1 MRHLVWLALLV
12 PLSSLAANPQTVQNT
27 ADIATIQGE
36 QVIQDGRIKAL
47 ELTDP
52 VPGPEGPQGPAG
64 PTGATGPQGL
74 QGVPGPEGPQGPEGP
89 EGPPGPAGDT
99 PSSIEGQVL
108 TAIPLASEIRYLS
121 AEYYR
126 RNGIFP
132 FTNADAGAPL
142 ATEIQNDFISSV
154 AINGIEIIVTFGNN
168 ADPAIQNGMIIFT
181 SNFSGNDVYFTCN
194 TDGIVDPYFSPD
206 SCVFVD
212 EPPEPITTIRKQVAS
227 AIPLASEARW
237 LLEDYYRNTG
247 VFPQDNSEAGA
258 EPPTNI
264 TNSYVTNISIVSGGI
279 VTATYGHNANALIA
293 GTTMIFTAT
302 DNGGSISWECAAIN
316 IQDRYTGFFGGSS
329 GCVLP
334 ADQPPQPIT
343 LIRQQVASGIPL
355 GEGLEPLVEAFY
367 QTNGYW
373 PQSNAEAGAP
383 NAFSIMNNYVTNVFI
398 GPGGI
403 IIVTYGNNAH
413 VFLQGQTL
421 TLTPTDNG
429 GSISWQ
435 CDAINIQN
443 RYLPFECRL

>member
-1 MRHLVWLALLV
+1 MRQLIWLVLLV
-12 PLSSLAANPQTVQNT
+12 PLSTLAANPQTNQNT

-36 QVIQDGRIKAL
+36 QIVQDGRIKAL

-74 QGVPGPEGPQGPEGP
+74 QGVPGPEGP
-89 EGPPGPAGDT
+89 PGPAGDT

-108 TAIPLASEIRYLS
+108 TAIPLASEIRYL
-121 AEYYR
+121 AADYYR

-132 FTNADAGAPL
+132 FTNAAAGAPT
-142 ATEIQNDFISSV
+142 ATEIQNDFVSSV

-168 ADPAIQNGMIIFT
+168 ADPAIQNGMIMFT
-181 SNFSGNDVYFTCN
+181 SNFSGNDIYYTCN
-194 TDGIVDPYFSPD
+194 TDGIVGPYFSQD

-227 AIPLASEARW
+227 SIPLASEARW
-237 LLEDYYRNTG
+237 LSEDYYRNTG
-247 VFPQDNSEAGA
+247 IFPQDNSEAGA
-258 EPPTNI
+258 EPASNI
-264 TNSYVTNISIVSGGI
+264 TNSYVTSISVGPGG
-279 VTATYGHNANALIA
+279 VVVATYGNNANAIIA
-293 GTTMIFTAT
+293 GNTMTFTPT
-302 DNGGSISWECAAIN
+302 DNGGSITWECASFN
-316 IQDRYTGFFGGSS
+316 IPDRFTGFFGGSA

-343 LIRQQVASGIPL
+343 LIRQQVASGISL
-355 GEGLEPLVEAFY
+355 GESLEALVEGFY
-367 QTNGYW
+367 QTNGFW

-383 NAFSIMNNYVTNVFI
+383 SAFSIVNNYVDNVFI

-403 IIVTYGNNAH
+403 IVVTYGNNAH
-413 VFLQGQTL
+413 VLLYGQTL